1 MRHAHRETQCTELF
15 AAEYDAGC
23 WPGNEALK
31 RIQVLSAFAC
41 VFHNL
46 QLLNNRPVLNTKGK
60 AVFTTWVTVYA

>member
-1 MRHAHRETQCTELF
+1 MYTMKPSALSCLLLNTMLAVGQE
-15 AAEYDAGC
+15 
-23 WPGNEALK
+23 NEALK

-46 QLLNNRPVLNTKGK
+46 QLLNNMPVLNAKGK